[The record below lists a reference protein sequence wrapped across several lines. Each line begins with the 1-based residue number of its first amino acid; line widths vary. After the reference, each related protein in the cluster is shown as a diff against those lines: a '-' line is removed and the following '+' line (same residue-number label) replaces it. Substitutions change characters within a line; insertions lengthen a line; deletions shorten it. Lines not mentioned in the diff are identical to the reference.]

1 VLFKCQHGGDACAIG
16 IVRVEPPS
24 GQTCPSTMLLE
35 VLSRPFSL
43 GVVRVGDNGVIFH
56 QWVSLFSFLLLF
68 SLLS

>member
-1 VLFKCQHGGDACAIG
+1 VLFKCQHGGGACAIW

-56 QWVSLFSFLLLF
+56 Q
-68 SLLS
+68 